1 MSNRRGAA
9 TGCLRRALRWSMS
22 ALLAGM
28 ALAPC
33 ATGAA
38 FADDAIGRASRTLH
52 AWAPRILDAGA
63 MLERGMQGSA
73 PAGTR
78 AVLLRSIAW
87 LEIACGAPGEAAV
100 AWSRVQAEAER
111 RGDVR
116 LALSALQQQT
126 EFALILG
133 RYAEAEAHARRLLD
147 DARASDDSGFRASAL
162 DYAAVLARR
171 RGELEAAAQLQ
182 RQALELRRQRADPA
196 AIRRS
201 LTNLGVVRRDQGD
214 FAGALALHLEA
225 MRLGES
231 RDDAV
236 DAGVYRSIA
245 LLYREVDD
253 PEQADAF
260 FRRALDAERAHPDPI
275 SLAATLGS
283 YATLLND
290 HGSAGRAL
298 AMARQALA
306 LDTVLGNRPHIGL
319 ERVQIARALLDL
331 GRLDEAQAEVDEALQ
346 IGSALRQRE
355 ILGSALLLQGMLD
368 QRAGRLDAAAEALD
382 RAIGLLD
389 AARLMP
395 QLIEACRLR
404 GALAEA
410 RGDYRLALV
419 YERRHDELRQNLLGV
434 RSGQRL
440 ATLRAQYESDAAAQ
454 RIRML
459 TLDNEVKALKL
470 REQTLL
476 RNLGLF
482 GSALLGALAL
492 VLAGRYRATRRLHR
506 DLALKHAEVER
517 QRGSLQAANE
527 RLGAQA
533 TELYQA
539 AISDALT
546 GVYNR
551 GHVLRQAETLIEQ
564 RNRDGGDFSVLMIDF
579 DHFKRINDERGHLF
593 GDTVLTAGTQAIR
606 QWLEP
611 GDLLGRLGG
620 EEFLV
625 VLDGRDETAATAL
638 AERLREHV
646 STALAR
652 FAPAGG
658 AYTISIGVASLRAC
672 DPPSLRGLLGAA
684 DAAVYDAK
692 TAGRNRV
699 AVARYARN

>member
-1 MSNRRGAA
+1 MAA
-9 TGCLRRALRWSMS
+9 
-22 ALLAGM
+22 
-28 ALAPC
+28 
-33 ATGAA
+33 AA
-38 FADDAIGRASRTLH
+38 SPDETIDRASRTLH
-52 AWAPRILDAGA
+52 GWAPRILDTGA
-63 MLERGMQGSA
+63 TLERVIEGSS
-73 PAGTR
+73 PRGTR
-78 AVLLRSIAW
+78 LALLQLIAW
-87 LEIACGAPGEAAV
+87 LEIACGAPEEAAI
-100 AWSRVQAEAER
+100 AWSHVQTEAER
-111 RGDVR
+111 LGDER
-116 LALSALQQQT
+116 AAQSARQQRA
-126 EFALILG
+126 EFAIILG
-133 RYAEAEAHARRLLD
+133 RYAEVEAHAARLLD
-147 DARASDDSGFRASAL
+147 YARGSGDNGFRASAL

-171 RGELEAAAQLQ
+171 RGELETAAQLQ
-182 RQALELRRQRADPA
+182 RQALELRRERADPA
-196 AIRRS
+196 ATRRS

-214 FAGALALHLEA
+214 FAGALALYLEA
-225 MRLGES
+225 MRLGET
-231 RDDAV
+231 REDAI

-260 FRRALDAERAHPDPI
+260 FRRALDADRAHPNPI
-275 SLAATLGS
+275 SLASTLGS

-290 HGSAGRAL
+290 RGDAERAL
-298 AMARQALA
+298 STARQALA
-306 LDTVLGNRPHIGL
+306 FDTGLGNRPHIGL
-319 ERVQIARALLDL
+319 ERVQIARALIDLD
-331 GRLDEAQAEVDEALQ
+331 RYDEAQAEVNQALQ
-346 IGSALRQRE
+346 LGNALQQRE
-355 ILGSALLLQGMLD
+355 ILGGALLLQGMLD
-368 QRAGRLDAAAEALD
+368 HRAGRLDAAAAVLD
-382 RAIGLLD
+382 RAIGMLD

-419 YERRHDELRQNLLGV
+419 YERRYDELRQNLLGV

-440 ATLRAQYESDAAAQ
+440 ATLRAQYESDASAQ
-454 RIRML
+454 RIRVL
-459 TLDNEVKALKL
+459 TLDNEVKALRL

-476 RNLGLF
+476 RNLALF
-482 GSALLGALAL
+482 GTLLLGMAAL
-492 VLAGRYRATRRLHR
+492 VLANRYRSTRRLHR

-551 GHVLRQAETLIEQ
+551 GHVLRQAEQQIERRLQ
-564 RNRDGGDFSVLMIDF
+564 GGGDFSVLMIDF

-625 VLDGRDETAATAL
+625 VLDGRDQSAALAL

-646 STALAR
+646 AESLAR
-652 FAPAGG
+652 FAPHGTT
-658 AYTISIGVASLRAC
+658 YTISIGVASLRSC

-699 AVARYARN
+699 AAASYARN

>member
-1 MSNRRGAA
+1 
-9 TGCLRRALRWSMS
+9 
-22 ALLAGM
+22 
-28 ALAPC
+28 
-33 ATGAA
+33 
-38 FADDAIGRASRTLH
+38 
-52 AWAPRILDAGA
+52 
-63 MLERGMQGSA
+63 
-73 PAGTR
+73 
-78 AVLLRSIAW
+78 
-87 LEIACGAPGEAAV
+87 
-100 AWSRVQAEAER
+100 
-111 RGDVR
+111 
-116 LALSALQQQT
+116 
-126 EFALILG
+126 
-133 RYAEAEAHARRLLD
+133 
-147 DARASDDSGFRASAL
+147 
-162 DYAAVLARR
+162 
-171 RGELEAAAQLQ
+171 
-182 RQALELRRQRADPA
+182 
-196 AIRRS
+196 
-201 LTNLGVVRRDQGD
+201 
-214 FAGALALHLEA
+214 LEA
-225 MRLGES
+225 MRLDES
-231 RDDAV
+231 REDAV

-260 FRRALDAERAHPDPI
+260 FRRALDAERARPDPI
-275 SLAATLGS
+275 SLASTLGS

-290 HGSAGRAL
+290 RGDAERAL

-306 LDTVLGNRPHIGL
+306 LDTVLGNRPHVGL
-319 ERVQIARALLDL
+319 ERVQIARALIDLD
-331 GRLDEAQAEVDEALQ
+331 RHDEAQTEVNEALQ
-346 IGSALRQRE
+346 LGNALQQRE
-355 ILGSALLLQGMLD
+355 ILGGALLLQGMLD
-368 QRAGRLDAAAEALD
+368 HRAGRLDAAAAVLD
-382 RAIGLLD
+382 RAIGMLD

-395 QLIEACRLR
+395 QLIEACRQR

-419 YERRHDELRQNLLGV
+419 YERRYDELRQNLLGV

-459 TLDNEVKALKL
+459 TLDNEVKALRL

-476 RNLGLF
+476 RNLALVGTL
-482 GSALLGALAL
+482 LLGIAAL
-492 VLAGRYRATRRLHR
+492 VLANRYRSSRRLHR

-551 GHVLRQAETLIEQ
+551 GHVLRQAEQQIEH
-564 RNRDGGDFSVLMIDF
+564 RLHDGGEFSVLMIDF

-625 VLDGRDETAATAL
+625 VLDGRDQAAATAL

-646 STALAR
+646 AESLAR
-652 FAPAGG
+652 FAPHGTT
-658 AYTISIGVASLRAC
+658 YTISIGVASLRSC

-699 AVARYARN
+699 AAARYARN